1 MKGLKLMF
9 ENIIIK
15 YIGTIII
22 SMIPIIEL
30 RGAIPIAVFSFHLT
44 YFEAFILSVIG
55 NCIPIFFIVK
65 YIKPLFNFFGRFKPF
80 KKIIDYATE
89 KANKKIAENPK
100 LQTATFFAL
109 YLFVAIPL
117 PMTGA
122 WTGSLIA
129 NFLDL
134 PPKKSFLPLG
144 LGVLTAGIIIL
155 TVTAI
160 ANGGISYLFQNM

>member
-1 MKGLKLMF
+1 MF

-144 LGVLTAGIIIL
+144 LGVLTAVIIIL

>member
-1 MKGLKLMF
+1 MF
-9 ENIIIK
+9 SNIIIK
-15 YIGTIII
+15 YIITIII

-30 RGAIPIAVFSFHLT
+30 RGAIPIAVFTFHLT
-44 YFEAFILSVIG
+44 YVEAFILSIIG

-65 YIKPLFNFFGRFKPF
+65 YAKPIFNLLSKFKPF
-80 KKIIDYATE
+80 KIIIDFATE

-109 YLFVAIPL
+109 YIFVAIPL
-117 PMTGA
+117 PVTGA

-134 PPKKSFLPLG
+134 PPKKSFPPLA

-155 TVTAI
+155 SLTAI
-160 ANGGISYLFQNM
+160 TNGGISYLFQHI

>member
-1 MKGLKLMF
+1 
-9 ENIIIK
+9 
-15 YIGTIII
+15 
-22 SMIPIIEL
+22 
-30 RGAIPIAVFSFHLT
+30 
-44 YFEAFILSVIG
+44 
-55 NCIPIFFIVK
+55 
-65 YIKPLFNFFGRFKPF
+65 
-80 KKIIDYATE
+80 
-89 KANKKIAENPK
+89 
-100 LQTATFFAL
+100 
-109 YLFVAIPL
+109 
-117 PMTGA
+117 MTGA

>member
-1 MKGLKLMF
+1 MF
-9 ENIIIK
+9 ENIILK